1 MPPADEVLVGRI
13 IKPHGI
19 RGEVAIEVLSDV
31 PGRFDAG
38 ASLRS
43 LDGTLTVVTSR
54 PHQGRVL
61 VRFEGVTT
69 RSDAE
74 LLRGIELTAEAA
86 DLTGAETYFAHELV
100 GLSVHL
106 EASGRHLGTVSAL
119 IELPDQAG
127 YDLLEVRR
135 SDGSTWL
142 LPTVDEY
149 VEVVE
154 TDEGLRVAVVDPPE
168 GLVDG
173 EPL

>member
-1 MPPADEVLVGRI
+1 MSGADEVLVGRI

-19 RGEVAIEVLSDV
+19 RGEVTVEVLSDV
-31 PGRFDAG
+31 AGRFDVG
-38 ASLRS
+38 ASVRS

-54 PHQGRVL
+54 PHQGRLL

-74 LLRGIELTAEAA
+74 LLRGLELTAEAA
-86 DLTGAETYFAHELV
+86 DLSATETYFAHELV
-100 GLSVHL
+100 GLPVRL
-106 EASGRHLGTVSAL
+106 AVDGRHLGTVAAL

-127 YDLLEVRR
+127 YDLLEVHR

-154 TDEGLRVAVVDPPE
+154 TDEGLHLGVVDPPE